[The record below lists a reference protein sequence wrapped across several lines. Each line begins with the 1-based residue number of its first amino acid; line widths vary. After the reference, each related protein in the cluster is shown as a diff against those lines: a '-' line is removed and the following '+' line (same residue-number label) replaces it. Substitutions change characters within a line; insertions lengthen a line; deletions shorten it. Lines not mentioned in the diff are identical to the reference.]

1 MAVAEAKANME
12 FANKI
17 VKGAALLVT
26 LIIIAAFIFKM
37 TTDWSYQG
45 LYWIPIKI
53 LPFLFFPYISLK
65 KVGRS
70 VLLNV
75 FMLWLNI
82 FVFMG
87 FLFKYF
93 IWLFL

>member
-1 MAVAEAKANME
+1 MAVAEPNME

-17 VKGAALLVT
+17 VKSSALLVA
-26 LIIIAAFIFKM
+26 IIIISALIFKV
-37 TTDWSYQG
+37 TENWSYQG
-45 LYWIPIKI
+45 AFWIPLKI
-53 LPFLFFPYISLK
+53 LPFLFFPYLSLK

-75 FMLWLNI
+75 LMLWMNI